1 MARAAECKPIFV
13 LDRKGPR
20 DKDLIYTDFA
30 TAIKKFRH
38 VDTLCVPYLYTI
50 ADPAQTK
57 RGELS
62 ELFNWC
68 IDEIEDPMR
77 NPVYVDLSLNLRS
90 DDREQRR
97 EMLTIARRAV
107 KNGGKGLRR
116 SKTGPLGR
124 KPAEFSDDT
133 WTKCELIWKDTLR
146 YRIEKDVEAA
156 YKKINKKFSTRRARN
171 KWGPRKKLIET

>member
-1 MARAAECKPIFV
+1 MARAAKCRPIFV
-13 LDRKGPR
+13 LDPKGPR
-20 DKDLIYTDFA
+20 DKDLTYTDFA

-50 ADPAQTK
+50 ADPAAAK

-77 NPVYVDLSLNLRS
+77 NPVYIDLSLNLRS

-116 SKTGPLGR
+116 SKTEPLGR
-124 KPAEFSDDT
+124 NPAKFEDEVLI
-133 WTKCELIWKDTLR
+133 KCELVWRDTRR
-146 YRIEKDVEAA
+146 YRFESHVKAA
-156 YKKINKKFSTRRARN
+156 YKKISTKFTTRRAR
-171 KWGPRKKLIET
+171 KLWGPRKKRET